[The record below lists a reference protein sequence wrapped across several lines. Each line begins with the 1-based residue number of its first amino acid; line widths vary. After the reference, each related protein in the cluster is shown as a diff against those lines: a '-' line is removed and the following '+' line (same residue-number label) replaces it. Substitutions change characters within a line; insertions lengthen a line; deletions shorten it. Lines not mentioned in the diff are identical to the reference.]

1 MGFTIYFKK
10 IRVRGIFGMPNPN
23 LFLEFL
29 FKGILPSFSVFFYLR
44 FSYFRFKHTNTKA
57 VEIVA
62 KTNVSSGSNVLF
74 KIDDDLNRT
83 MTFSAVSSLP
93 MVNEIFSPDF
103 LSFHIWK
110 IHWISKL

>member
-1 MGFTIYFKK
+1 
-10 IRVRGIFGMPNPN
+10 MPNPN
-23 LFLEFL
+23 LFREFL

-57 VEIVA
+57 AETVA

-74 KIDDDLNRT
+74 KSDDDLNPT

-93 MVNEIFSPDF
+93 MVNEIFSPHF
-103 LSFHIWK
+103 LSFHILK

>member
-62 KTNVSSGSNVLF
+62 KTNVSSGSNVLL

-83 MTFSAVSSLP
+83 MTCSVVIWLLTVNKIVFLDFVSFY
-93 MVNEIFSPDF
+93 I
-103 LSFHIWK
+103 
-110 IHWISKL
+110 